1 MDKRVEAAQQ
11 WLNDT
16 YKGNANYHVIEVTGY
31 TGNVVMEALVTAL
44 QIELGMTN
52 VTGYFGEQTAAA
64 YNKKKVKYGDEDTSN
79 NIIRIL
85 QHGLFCKGY
94 NPSNVT
100 GYFGDATLK
109 AVKKVQTDAGFSADS
124 LDNTLSAKVFKE
136 ILSSDALVLIAGG
149 DKTLRTIQQTLNRDY
164 SYLFDIIP
172 CDGKYG
178 AKTAQALIYAFQT
191 VGGLGADVAN
201 GNFGPATQ
209 NIATSHPQST
219 SSYEEKFVKIAKYAL
234 YCNGIRRN
242 QSNVFDCSSGGK
254 FTGIYDSNMQ
264 NVVKKFQIFCG
275 MLEVTG
281 KIELKEWMSLMVSTG
296 YPKRNVLACDTS
308 QQLTDAKAKRLVRND
323 FEIVGRYLTG
333 STVNGNKYLTQSEL
347 NMLFANGLSVFVIYQ
362 DEKEYYQTHPDETT
376 TVNYYNREQ
385 GRNDAKKAVTAAE
398 SLGIYYGETIF
409 FSVDYDFNDKQTTK
423 DIIPHFQGIAEYIR
437 FHGNKYKVGVYAPR
451 NICTRIY
458 NAGYASMCFVSDM
471 STGFSGNKGY
481 ALPEKWTFDQIREYQ
496 QGASDGA
503 FNVDC
508 VAISGDYRGFRS
520 IVPSTTGETQP
531 AVSSTEIAN
540 RFIDATYQTLALN
553 ATHVIAQEK
562 QVIELPYCTV
572 TTECKIGEKVSVGQ
586 DQGLVSFE
594 IKDGMCVTPEYEVTN
609 KLLNNFSY
617 DLTYSDCSVE
627 ALDVLAKM
635 SFSVYN
641 GEIDVGIVVT
651 ELARIGVEYV
661 IHKEAST
668 TEGLSEFVEIGVT
681 IVMKDSMT
689 VSEQEQYNDYMH
701 QLEVLQNQQP
711 GYIWKYI
718 FTLSASDMVANKS
731 MQTVNTTGWIEM
743 CGAII
748 LLLMEIAK
756 GLA

>member
-520 IVPSTTGETQP
+520 VVPSTTGETQP

-540 RFIDATYQTLALN
+540 RFIDATYQTLGIN
-553 ATHVIAQEK
+553 ANHVTAVDK
-562 QVIELPYCTV
+562 QILELPYCTI
-572 TTECKIGEKVSVGQ
+572 TTECKIGQQVSVGHGDANATFNIIDGQ
-586 DQGLVSFE
+586 CSDKEYGYAQKVLDQLAYDMSYAESSAESLDIMG
-594 IKDGMCVTPEYEVTN
+594 KMQ
-609 KLLNNFSY
+609 FSI
-617 DLTYSDCSVE
+617 
-627 ALDVLAKM
+627 
-635 SFSVYN
+635 YN
-641 GEIDVGIVVT
+641 GHIEVGMTIVNEHVVLSYVVYKEIS
-651 ELARIGVEYV
+651 EQ
-661 IHKEAST
+661 
-668 TEGLSEFVEIGVT
+668 EGLDNYVEIGIELIT
-681 IVMKDSMT
+681 KDELT
-689 VSEQEQYNDYMH
+689 QEERAQYATCLDD
-701 QLEVLQNQQP
+701 
-711 GYIWKYI
+711 
-718 FTLSASDMVANKS
+718 LSAVQLKVPDVRIHSIWDVVAENIL
-731 MQTVNTTGWIEM
+731 TTKPNAVSSSFWM
-743 CGAII
+743 LVVCDVLYI
-748 LLLMEIAK
+748 LLELVGA
-756 GLA
+756 